1 MSVSKKDVDYIK
13 ELARLRVSEEE
24 VEGLV
29 KDLNSILK
37 YVDQLNEVDT
47 DAVEMLVNP
56 LYIENVYREDV
67 VESSLTSED
76 FLMNAP
82 ERVEDYLKVPSVI
95 DREEA

>member
-24 VEGLV
+24 AEGLV

-37 YVDQLNEVDT
+37 YVDQLNEGDT
-47 DAVEMLVNP
+47 DAGEMLVNP